1 MPAEM
6 LVHLLKRPHP
16 QIPTQPLVP
25 VWDSESCIRVLQFA
39 PEGREEWRLE
49 VLNKNTISHVYTP
62 SPRFEKRGGGFLC
75 TIVPV
80 LMVLAY
86 RLMPPGT
93 AMTLYALACAQRTPG
108 ARLRRAKKP
117 IHFGVPITP

>member
-6 LVHLLKRPHP
+6 LVQLLKRPYP

-49 VLNKNTISHVYTP
+49 VLNKNTISHVP
-62 SPRFEKRGGGFLC
+62 LLPD
-75 TIVPV
+75 
-80 LMVLAY
+80 
-86 RLMPPGT
+86 
-93 AMTLYALACAQRTPG
+93 
-108 ARLRRAKKP
+108 LRRGE
-117 IHFGVPITP
+117 GVSYAQLYRS